1 VTDAPVKQN
10 KHLHISYSYT
20 IQLYCYKQREITQ
33 HFRLEPLMSLKQ
45 TYIDISHKQ

>member
-1 VTDAPVKQN
+1 MHPLN
-10 KHLHISYSYT
+10 KTNTCTYHTVS
-20 IQLYCYKQREITQ
+20 YKQREITQ